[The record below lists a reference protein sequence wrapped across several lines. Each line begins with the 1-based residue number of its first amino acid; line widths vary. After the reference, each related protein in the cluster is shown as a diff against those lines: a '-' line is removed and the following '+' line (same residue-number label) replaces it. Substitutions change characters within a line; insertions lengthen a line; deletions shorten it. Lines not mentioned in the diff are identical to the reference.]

1 MSLLTSVL
9 NHLIITAIFQ
19 TYTHAKTTSLSN
31 IQIKDAWDWSKDA
44 AGDVHNEHQL
54 IRLRRSEVSKTIKSC
69 YEKFFVSKKPPSGF
83 RINHKNIRYI
93 CQQVPGNTAH
103 FYSTMFDL
111 NYGIPIYSAYVVTQ
125 AQASQFG
132 TVKRTKDEWR
142 QEPSGITHQA
152 SDNAYKGQ
160 TTYAKGHLLPA
171 ETYSFTNGH
180 LDSTF
185 TYTNA
190 VPQKTK
196 FNSGAWSQYERD
208 IRTYASLT
216 CSTNG
221 GDLFLITGISEAHI
235 EQDKAGALK
244 ATQKGLEFM
253 KPKGDNIAIP
263 RSMWTAGCCIHPTT
277 GALGAFAVIGNN
289 LFSKSAINMFQ
300 TTVPDLKRLLLTG
313 VQGFGGPAIALF
325 PGNPK
330 CSDPSK
336 DVNLRKRPAPG
347 KATPPK
353 KKPKKG

>member
-1 MSLLTSVL
+1 
-9 NHLIITAIFQ
+9 
-19 TYTHAKTTSLSN
+19 
-31 IQIKDAWDWSKDA
+31 
-44 AGDVHNEHQL
+44 
-54 IRLRRSEVSKTIKSC
+54 
-69 YEKFFVSKKPPSGF
+69 
-83 RINHKNIRYI
+83 
-93 CQQVPGNTAH
+93 
-103 FYSTMFDL
+103 MFL
-111 NYGIPIYSAYVVTQ
+111 CFTNLPT
-125 AQASQFG
+125 
-132 TVKRTKDEWR
+132 
-142 QEPSGITHQA
+142 GITHQA

-171 ETYSFTNGH
+171 ETYSFTSDH

-196 FNSGAWSQYERD
+196 FNSGAWSQYERE
-208 IRTYASLT
+208 IRNYASLT

-235 EQDKAGALK
+235 VQDKAGALK

-300 TTVPDLKRLLLTG
+300 TTVPDLKRFLLTG